1 MNRLLA
7 LLFATVA
14 MAALTSACGP
24 PCPVLWHLF
33 DGNCYRYFGKRVT
46 WAEAETSCKHHFT
59 TNGMAHLIS
68 LHSESENRFAY
79 ELYHSSVGDPPDW
92 VHDRVN
98 RRPFQ
103 GFWIGLHQN
112 EADGPWNYTDGSA
125 YDYGNWQPGEPSNS
139 YYGEQVEDCVHIW
152 RRHVGDDGRQGWNDV
167 YCLEVMPFICKI
179 EALTPRTPPRI
190 ACE

>member
-68 LHSESENRFAY
+68 LNTEDENRFAY
-79 ELYHSSVGDPPDW
+79 ELYHSSVGDTPDY
-92 VHDRVN
+92 
-98 RRPFQ
+98 
-103 GFWIGLHQN
+103 GFWTGLHQN
-112 EADGPWNYTDGSA
+112 EADGPWIYTDDSE
-125 YDYGNWQPGEPSNS
+125 YDYENWLPGEPNNN
-139 YYGEQVEDCVHIW
+139 YYNEQAEDCVHVW
-152 RRHVGDDGRQGWNDV
+152 RRNANDDNIRGWNDV
-167 YCLEVMPFICKI
+167 YCQEVMPFICEV
-179 EALTPRTPPRI
+179 EANDP
-190 ACE
+190 